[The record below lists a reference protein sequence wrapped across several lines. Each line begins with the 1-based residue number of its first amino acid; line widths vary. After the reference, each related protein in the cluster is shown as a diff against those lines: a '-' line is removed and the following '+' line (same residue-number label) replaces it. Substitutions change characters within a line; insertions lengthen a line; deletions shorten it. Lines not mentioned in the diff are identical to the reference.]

1 MGESR
6 ICRNRMVPISVM
18 GRRRH
23 LGACISKER
32 IPLSQLHS
40 PIKRVFN
47 LLFFPNEKTE
57 VVGRESGERV
67 MHEGALGLLRSNL
80 LAARHFQR
88 SRAPDAPRP
97 PTRRLGAMDIAE
109 QGQG

>member
-6 ICRNRMVPISVM
+6 ICRNGMVPISVM
-18 GRRRH
+18 GRRQH
-23 LGACISKER
+23 LGASISKER

-57 VVGRESGERV
+57 VVSRESGEWV
-67 MHEGALGLLRSNL
+67 THKGTQGLLRSNP
-80 LAARHFQR
+80 LAVRHCQR

-109 QGQG
+109 QGQE